1 MSADVKMDVYLIY
14 AETQLHAGRGA
25 ELGVVDLPIQRER
38 TTGFPIIQ
46 GVKGALRAFVR
57 TRNDKNLE
65 EALFGSRPSEK
76 GEQAAQEEETV
87 QKEETTQESEGTKP
101 GGVAFSEAKILLFP
115 VRNNERLFVWVTCP
129 LALARFLKVAKDEEA
144 LKVVNNLN
152 LGEHEAVALFESKD
166 NEIWLEEIAV
176 LRKDVNTDE
185 LKKLFEKISDCAPID
200 LLKNKLKENV
210 VIVSDKLFSQIVET
224 MTEVVPRVRID
235 TTGTVK
241 EGALWYEEYLPQDT
255 VMYFVARP
263 TGYASNNVLE
273 DLKNVINVKLINI
286 GGKETVGKG
295 MVWIKSWG

>member
-57 TRNDKNLE
+57 TGNDKRLE
-65 EALFGSRPSEK
+65 EEIFGSRPPER
-76 GEQAAQEEETV
+76 GEETV
-87 QKEETTQESEGTKP
+87 QESRRTKP

-115 VRNNERLFVWVTCP
+115 VRNNEKLFVWVTCP
-129 LALARFLKVAKDEEA
+129 LVLARFLKVAKDEEA
-144 LKVVNNLN
+144 LKAVNNLS

-166 NEIWLEEIAV
+166 SDNSEIWLEEIAV
-176 LRKDVNTDE
+176 QRKDVKTDK

-200 LLKNKLKENV
+200 LLKSRLKENV
-210 VIVSDKLFSQIVET
+210 VIVSDSIFSQIVET

-235 TTGTVK
+235 ETTGTVK

-255 VMYFVARP
+255 VMYFVTRP
-263 TGYASNNVLE
+263 TGYASDDILNT
-273 DLKNVINVKLINI
+273 LKATVDGNLINI

-295 MVWIKSWG
+295 MVWIKAWG

>member
-57 TRNDKNLE
+57 TKNDKKLE
-65 EALFGSRPSEK
+65 EDIFGSRPSER
-76 GEQAAQEEETV
+76 GEKTAQEETD
-87 QKEETTQESEGTKP
+87 QESEGTKP

-115 VRNNERLFVWVTCP
+115 VRNNEKLFVWVTCP

-144 LKVVNNLN
+144 LKVVNKLN
-152 LGEHEAVALFESKD
+152 LGEHDAVALFESKD

-176 LRKDVNTDE
+176 QRKDVNIDE

-235 TTGTVK
+235 ETTGTVK

-263 TGYASNNVLE
+263 TGYASNNLLE
-273 DLKNVINVKLINI
+273 DLKNLINDKLINI